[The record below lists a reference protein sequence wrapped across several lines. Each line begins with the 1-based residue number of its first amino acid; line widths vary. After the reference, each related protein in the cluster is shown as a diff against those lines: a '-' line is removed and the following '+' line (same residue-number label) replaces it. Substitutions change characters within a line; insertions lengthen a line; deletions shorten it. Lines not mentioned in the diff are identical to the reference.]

1 MNILIGLTV
10 IFNIL
15 AILILLVGLF
25 CKFDNPKN
33 KAIYGYTIA
42 GCIIPY
48 LFLISILSAVEVIA
62 FQNMKFFIF
71 TINIASPFV
80 IGKLA
85 KYETLKKYTF
95 IQILC
100 FVFFFLLLLAWI

>member
-25 CKFDNPKN
+25 YKFNNPKN
-33 KAIYGYTIA
+33 KAVYGYSIA
-42 GCIIPY
+42 GCVIPY
-48 LFLISILSAVEVIA
+48 LFLISIISVIEIIA
-62 FQNMKFFIF
+62 FQNFKFFIF
-71 TINIASPFV
+71 IISVASPFV
-80 IGKLA
+80 IGKFA
-85 KYETLKKYTF
+85 KYESLKKYTF

-100 FVFFFLLLLAWI
+100 FTLFLVLLLAWI